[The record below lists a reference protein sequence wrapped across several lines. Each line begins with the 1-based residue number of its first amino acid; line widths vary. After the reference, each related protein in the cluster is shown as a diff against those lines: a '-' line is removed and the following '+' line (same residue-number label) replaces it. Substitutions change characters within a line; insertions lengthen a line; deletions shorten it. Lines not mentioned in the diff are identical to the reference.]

1 MTKKLECF
9 YHTADAVEMQEV
21 VYKKVSKSNS
31 PPRFV
36 PFTHGHSCVKI
47 RLQPAPLCRRGA
59 LPLVNDKIYDKK
71 LRTHKG
77 VQYAANCA

>member
-1 MTKKLECF
+1 
-9 YHTADAVEMQEV
+9 MQEV

-36 PFTHGHSCVKI
+36 PFTHERSCVKI
-47 RLQPAPLCRRGA
+47 RLQPASLCRRGA
-59 LPLVNDKIYDKK
+59 LPLVNDKK

>member
-1 MTKKLECF
+1 MTKKLEYL
-9 YHTADAVEMQEV
+9 YHTAEAVEMQEV

-31 PPRFV
+31 PLRFV

-59 LPLVNDKIYDKK
+59 LFW
-71 LRTHKG
+71 
-77 VQYAANCA
+77 

>member
-1 MTKKLECF
+1 
-9 YHTADAVEMQEV
+9 MQEV

-31 PPRFV
+31 LPRCA

-47 RLQPAPLCRRGA
+47 RLQPAQLCRRGA

-71 LRTHKG
+71 VKTHKG

>member
-1 MTKKLECF
+1 
-9 YHTADAVEMQEV
+9 MQEV

-31 PPRFV
+31 LPCAV
-36 PFTHGHSCVKI
+36 PFTHGRSCVKI

-71 LRTHKG
+71 VKTHKG
-77 VQYAANCA
+77 VKYAANCA

>member
-9 YHTADAVEMQEV
+9 YHTAEAVEMQEV

-31 PPRFV
+31 LPRCV

-59 LPLVNDKIYDKK
+59 LL
-71 LRTHKG
+71 
-77 VQYAANCA
+77 

>member
-1 MTKKLECF
+1 
-9 YHTADAVEMQEV
+9 MQEV
-21 VYKKVSKSNS
+21 VYKKESKSNS
-31 PPRFV
+31 LPCAV

-47 RLQPAPLCRRGA
+47 RLQPAPAVQERGA
-59 LPLVNDKIYDKK
+59 ALVNDMIYDKK

>member
-1 MTKKLECF
+1 
-9 YHTADAVEMQEV
+9 MQEV

-31 PPRFV
+31 PLRFV

-59 LPLVNDKIYDKK
+59 LPLVNDKVK
-71 LRTHKG
+71 THKG
-77 VQYAANCA
+77 V

>member
-1 MTKKLECF
+1 
-9 YHTADAVEMQEV
+9 MQEV
-21 VYKKVSKSNS
+21 VYKKVTKSNS
-31 PPRFV
+31 LPRCA
-36 PFTHGHSCVKI
+36 PFTPGRSCVKI

-59 LPLVNDKIYDKK
+59 LSLVNDKIYDKK

>member
-1 MTKKLECF
+1 MTKKLEYL
-9 YHTADAVEMQEV
+9 YHTAEAVEMQEV

-59 LPLVNDKIYDKK
+59 LL
-71 LRTHKG
+71 
-77 VQYAANCA
+77 